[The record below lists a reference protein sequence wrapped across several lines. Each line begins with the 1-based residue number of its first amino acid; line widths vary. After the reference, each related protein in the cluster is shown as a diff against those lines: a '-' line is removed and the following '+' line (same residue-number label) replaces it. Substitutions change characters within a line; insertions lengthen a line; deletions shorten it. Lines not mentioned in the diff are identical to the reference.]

1 MPTII
6 GRSSWGARPP
16 TDRTTVAWADRT
28 GYTVHYSAGPLTQ
41 SPRQIQDFHM
51 DVRGWDDV
59 GYNFLV
65 DQAGN
70 IYEGRGWLVV
80 GAHAAPHN
88 TSHIGVC
95 FIGSDG
101 DATDAAKESIRLLS
115 HEADFRAGRGL
126 ARTWHGGLPEQATEC
141 PGADLRS
148 WVQAGMPSTI
158 DEEENDVALS
168 TEDINRIAHAVHT
181 RTVRSY
187 VTDTDVQ
194 VQTEWRRGTRYAH
207 ENKSALADLLEEV
220 RLLRG
225 EVAELA
231 DRA

>member
-1 MPTII
+1 MLTII
-6 GRSSWGARPP
+6 GRSGWGARPP

-28 GYTVHYSAGPLTQ
+28 GFAVHYSAGPPTQ
-41 SPRQIQDFHM
+41 TPGQIQDFHM
-51 DVRGWDDV
+51 DDRGWSDV

-65 DQAGN
+65 NRDGTVF
-70 IYEGRGWLVV
+70 EGRGWLVV

-95 FIGSDG
+95 FIGSEG
-101 DATDAAKESIRLLS
+101 DATDAAKESMRLLY
-115 HEADFRAGRGL
+115 HEANFRAGRSL
-126 ARTWHGGLPEQATEC
+126 AQTWHSGLPGQATEC

-148 WVQAGMPSTI
+148 WVMAGMPSTI
-158 DEEENDVALS
+158 DNEDNDVALS

-181 RTVRSY
+181 RTVRSF

-194 VQTEWRRGTRYAH
+194 VQTEWRRGTRYAF
-207 ENKSALADLLEEV
+207 ENRSTLAELLEEV
-220 RLLRG
+220 QQLRG

-231 DRA
+231 DKS